1 MLKYCLGLDVS
12 SKEIYACLSVIDHL
26 QKVAVK
32 CSFKFLNNPNGFDSL
47 VAWLIKQHK
56 QKDIPLVVVM
66 EATGVYYENV
76 ALFLHLK
83 GYKVSVVLPNKA
95 KKYLQAT
102 GLKSKN
108 DRIDAQGL
116 SRMGAEQSLELWQPK
131 DEYFYQLRSLTRQ
144 HQSLQE
150 LKTNVNNQLH
160 ADLNGMYQNEV
171 VISQLTLLIKTIEG
185 QIQDTQAAI
194 AAHLNKDNEVAK
206 LVEGITL
213 IKGVGALT
221 VAIILAETNGFALFK
236 NIPQLISFAGYDVVE
251 NQSGNHI
258 GKTRI
263 SKKGNGHIRR
273 CLHMPAL
280 GVIRYQ
286 QSPFIQL
293 FDRTLQRH
301 GIKMK
306 SYVAVQKKLLV
317 LIYVMWKKKEAYQ
330 AAKKINH
337 SGEQEQSSSS
347 LLSFKEAG
355 ELNEKENSANSKLT
369 LHKVNILSNQSQHVS
384 SLLLQK

>member
-26 QKVAVK
+26 QKVTVK
-32 CSFKFLNNPNGFDSL
+32 SSSKFLNNPSGFDSL
-47 VAWLIKQHK
+47 VAWLIKHHR
-56 QKDIPLVVVM
+56 QKDIALVVVM

-116 SRMGAEQSLELWQPK
+116 SRMGAEQSLDLWQPK

-160 ADLNGMYQNEV
+160 ADLNGMYQNQT
-171 VISQLTLLIKTIEG
+171 VISQLRVLIKTING
-185 QIQDTQAAI
+185 QIKDMEAAI
-194 AAHLNKDNEVAK
+194 AAHLGKDKEVAK

-236 NIPQLISFAGYDVVE
+236 NIAQLISFAGYDVVE
-251 NQSGNHI
+251 NQSGDHK

-273 CLHMPAL
+273 SLHMPAL
-280 GVIRYQ
+280 AVIRYQ
-286 QSPFIQL
+286 QLPFIQL
-293 FDRTLQRH
+293 FNRTLQRH

-330 AAKKINH
+330 PAGKTTH
-337 SGEQEQSSSS
+337 SGEQEQLSSS
-347 LLSFKEAG
+347 LLSFAEAG
-355 ELNEKENSANSKLT
+355 AIE
-369 LHKVNILSNQSQHVS
+369 
-384 SLLLQK
+384 

>member
-1 MLKYCLGLDVS
+1 MIKYSIGVDVS
-12 SKEIYACLSVIDHL
+12 SKGFYACISVIDMV
-26 QKVAVK
+26 QKVTVK
-32 CSFKFLNNPNGFDSL
+32 SSSEFTNNEKGFEAFHL
-47 VAWLIKQHK
+47 WIGKHYKQT
-56 QKDIPLVVVM
+56 DIPLVITM

-76 ALFLHLK
+76 ALYLYLK
-83 GYKVSVVLPNKA
+83 GYKVAVVLPNKA
-95 KKYLQAT
+95 KKYFQAT

-150 LKTNVNNQLH
+150 LKTNINNQLH
-160 ADLNGMYQNEV
+160 ADEHGMYQNQM
-171 VISQLTLLIKTIEG
+171 VISQLKLLIKTING
-185 QIQDTQAAI
+185 QIKDLEVAI
-194 AAHLNKDNEVAK
+194 AAHLNKDKEVAK

-273 CLHMPAL
+273 CLHMPAFS
-280 GVIRYQ
+280 VVRYQ
-286 QSPFIQL
+286 QSPFVQL
-293 FDRTLQRH
+293 FNRTLQRH

-330 AAKKINH
+330 PEGKINH
-337 SGEQEQSSSS
+337 SGEQEQLSSS
-347 LLSFKEAG
+347 LLSFC
-355 ELNEKENSANSKLT
+355 
-369 LHKVNILSNQSQHVS
+369 
-384 SLLLQK
+384 

>member
-1 MLKYCLGLDVS
+1 MLKYCVGLDIS
-12 SKEIYACLSVIDHL
+12 SKHFHACLSAIDQL
-26 QKVAVK
+26 QKVTVK
-32 CSFKFLNNPNGFDSL
+32 CSAKFSNNPAGFNDFE
-47 VAWLIKQHK
+47 AWLFKHHK
-56 QKDIPLVVVM
+56 QKDIALVVVM
-66 EATGVYYENV
+66 EATGVYYENI

-83 GYKVSVVLPNKA
+83 GYKVSVILPNKA

-108 DRIDAQGL
+108 DSIDAQGL
-116 SRMGAEQSLELWQPK
+116 SRMGSEQALEIWQPK

-160 ADLNGMYQNEV
+160 ADQHGMYQNELV
-171 VISQLTLLIKTIEG
+171 TSQLMLLIKTINS
-185 QIQDTQAAI
+185 QIADMEAAI
-194 AAHLNKDNEVAK
+194 ATHLNKDNEVAK

-213 IKGVGALT
+213 IKGVGALSI
-221 VAIILAETNGFALFK
+221 AIVLAETNGFALFK
-236 NIPQLISFAGYDVVE
+236 NISQLVSFAGYDVVE
-251 NQSGNHI
+251 NQSGSHV

-273 CLHMPAL
+273 CLHMPAFN
-280 GVIRYQ
+280 VVRYQ

-293 FDRTLQRH
+293 FNRTLQRH

-317 LIYVMWKKKEAYQ
+317 LIYVMYKKKEAYQ
-330 AAKKINH
+330 PIRNIKY
-337 SGEQEQSSSS
+337 SGEQEQVSSS
-347 LLSFKEAG
+347 LLSFAEAG
-355 ELNEKENSANSKLT
+355 QLNEKQNSANPKAA
-369 LHKVNILSNQSQHVS
+369 LHKVNILSNQSQYVS
-384 SLLLQK
+384 SLLL

>member
-1 MLKYCLGLDVS
+1 MSWSDVS
-12 SKEIYACLSVIDHL
+12 SKELYACLSVIDPL
-26 QKVAVK
+26 QKVTAK
-32 CSFKFLNNPNGFDSL
+32 SISKFSNNPNGFDSL
-47 VAWLIKQHK
+47 VAWLTKHYK
-56 QKDIPLVVVM
+56 QKDISLVVVM

-108 DRIDAQGL
+108 DTIDAQGL
-116 SRMGAEQSLELWQPK
+116 ARMGAEQSLDHWQPK

-150 LKTNVNNQLH
+150 LKTNINNQLH
-160 ADLNGMYQNEV
+160 ADQHGMYQNEV
-171 VISQLTLLIKTIEG
+171 VISQLTHLITTIND
-185 QIQDTQAAI
+185 QIKGMEAAI
-194 AAHLNKDNEVAK
+194 AAHLTKDKEVAK

-221 VAIILAETNGFALFK
+221 AAIILAETNGFALFK
-236 NIPQLISFAGYDVVE
+236 NIPQLISYAGYDVVE
-251 NQSGNHI
+251 HQSGNYK

-273 CLHMPAL
+273 CLHMPSLA
-280 GVIRYQ
+280 VIRYQ
-286 QSPFIQL
+286 QSSFIQL
-293 FDRTLQRH
+293 FNRTLQRH

-330 AAKKINH
+330 PTGKISH
-337 SGEQEQSSSS
+337 SGEHEQMSSS
-347 LLSFKEAG
+347 LLSFEEAG
-355 ELNEKENSANSKLT
+355 V
-369 LHKVNILSNQSQHVS
+369 H
-384 SLLLQK
+384 

>member
-1 MLKYCLGLDVS
+1 MLKYCAGLDVS
-12 SKEIYACLSVIDHL
+12 SKDFHACLSVIDSL
-26 QKVAVK
+26 QKVTVK
-32 CSFKFLNNPNGFDSL
+32 CSSKFANNSNGFNSL
-47 VAWLIKQHK
+47 DAWLVKHHK

-66 EATGVYYENV
+66 EATGVYYENL
-76 ALFLHLK
+76 ALFLYLK
-83 GYKVSVVLPNKA
+83 GYQVSVVLPNKA

-108 DRIDAQGL
+108 DTIDAQGL
-116 SRMGAEQSLELWQPK
+116 SRMGAEQSLDLWQPK

-160 ADLNGMYQNEV
+160 ADQHGMYQNEV
-171 VISQLTLLIKTIEG
+171 VISQLMVLIKTINA
-185 QIQDTQAAI
+185 QIEEMEKVI
-194 AAHLNKDNEVAK
+194 VAHLNKDAEVAK

-251 NQSGNHI
+251 NQSGNHV

-263 SKKGNGHIRR
+263 SKQGNGHIRR
-273 CLHMPAL
+273 CLHLPAL
-280 GVIRYQ
+280 SVVRCQ

-293 FDRTLQRH
+293 FNRTLQRH

-330 AAKKINH
+330 PTRNTNH
-337 SGEQEQSSSS
+337 SGEQEQMSSS
-347 LLSFKEAG
+347 LLSFEEAG
-355 ELNEKENSANSKLT
+355 YFE
-369 LHKVNILSNQSQHVS
+369 
-384 SLLLQK
+384 

>member
-12 SKEIYACLSVIDHL
+12 SKELYACLSVIDHL
-26 QKVAVK
+26 QKVTVK
-32 CSFKFLNNPNGFDSL
+32 SSSKFLNNPAGFDSV
-47 VAWLIKQHK
+47 VAWLIKHHK
-56 QKDIPLVVVM
+56 QKDIPLVVIM

-102 GLKSKN
+102 GTKSKN

-116 SRMGAEQSLELWQPK
+116 ARMGAEQSLDVWLPK

-160 ADLNGMYQNEV
+160 ADEHGMYQNEI
-171 VISQLTLLIKTIEG
+171 VIGQLMLLIKTIEA
-185 QIQDTQAAI
+185 QVKDIELAI
-194 AAHLNKDNEVAK
+194 TDHLHKDKEVAK
-206 LVEGITL
+206 LVDGITL

-251 NQSGNHI
+251 NQSGNHR

-280 GVIRYQ
+280 GVIRFQ

-293 FDRTLQRH
+293 FNRTLQRH

-306 SYVAVQKKLLV
+306 SYVAVQKKILV
-317 LIYVMWKKKEAYQ
+317 LIYVMWRKKEAYQ
-330 AAKKINH
+330 PVREISH
-337 SGEQEQSSSS
+337 SGEQEQMSSS
-347 LLSFKEAG
+347 LLSFEEAG
-355 ELNEKENSANSKLT
+355 
-369 LHKVNILSNQSQHVS
+369 VN
-384 SLLLQK
+384 

>member
-12 SKEIYACLSVIDHL
+12 SKELYACLSVIDQL
-26 QKVAVK
+26 QKVTVK
-32 CSFKFLNNPNGFDSL
+32 SSSTFLNNPGGFDSL
-47 VAWLIKQHK
+47 VAWLIKHHK
-56 QKDIPLVVVM
+56 QQDIALVVVM

-116 SRMGAEQSLELWQPK
+116 ARMGAEQSLEQWLPK
-131 DEYFYQLRSLTRQ
+131 NEYFYQLRSLTRQ
-144 HQSLQE
+144 QQSLQE

-160 ADLNGMYQNEV
+160 AEEHGMYQNQV
-171 VISQLTLLIKTIEG
+171 VISQLKLLVTTLNNQIKDVE
-185 QIQDTQAAI
+185 AAI
-194 AAHLNKDNEVAK
+194 AAHINKDKEVAK

-213 IKGVGALT
+213 IKGVGALS

-251 NQSGNHI
+251 NQSGNHT

-263 SKKGNGHIRR
+263 SKKGNSHIRR
-273 CLHMPAL
+273 CLHMPSL
-280 GVIRYQ
+280 SVIRYQ

-293 FDRTLQRH
+293 FNRTLQRH

-317 LIYVMWKKKEAYQ
+317 LIYVLWKKKEAYQ
-330 AAKKINH
+330 PAGEINH
-337 SGEQEQSSSS
+337 SGEQEQMSSS
-347 LLSFKEAG
+347 LLSFEEAG
-355 ELNEKENSANSKLT
+355 A
-369 LHKVNILSNQSQHVS
+369 H
-384 SLLLQK
+384 

>member
-12 SKEIYACLSVIDHL
+12 SKELYACLSVIDHL
-26 QKVAVK
+26 QKVTVK
-32 CSFKFLNNPNGFDSL
+32 SSSKFLNNANGFDSL
-47 VAWLIKQHK
+47 ATWIIKHHK
-56 QKDIPLVVVM
+56 EKDIPMVVVM

-76 ALFLHLK
+76 ALFLHLN

-116 SRMGAEQSLELWQPK
+116 ARMGAEQSLDQWQPK

-160 ADLNGMYQNEV
+160 ADEHGMYQNEV
-171 VISQLTLLIKTIEG
+171 VISQLTHLIATINV
-185 QIQDTQAAI
+185 QIKDMEAAI
-194 AAHLNKDNEVAK
+194 AAHLDKDSEVAK
-206 LVEGITL
+206 MVAGITL

-251 NQSGNHI
+251 NQSGNHK

-273 CLHMPAL
+273 CLHMPSLA
-280 GVIRYQ
+280 VIRYQ

-293 FDRTLQRH
+293 FNRTLERH

-330 AAKKINH
+330 PGGKITH
-337 SGEQEQSSSS
+337 SGEQEQMSSS
-347 LLSFKEAG
+347 LLSFEEAG
-355 ELNEKENSANSKLT
+355 DIA
-369 LHKVNILSNQSQHVS
+369 
-384 SLLLQK
+384 

>member
-12 SKEIYACLSVIDHL
+12 SKEIYVCLSVIDHL
-26 QKVAVK
+26 QKVTVK
-32 CSFKFLNNPNGFDSL
+32 CSSKFLNNPSGFDSL

-76 ALFLHLK
+76 ALLLHLK

-116 SRMGAEQSLELWQPK
+116 SRMGAEQSLDLWQPK

-160 ADLNGMYQNEV
+160 ADEHGMYQNEV
-171 VISQLTLLIKTIEG
+171 VISQLRLLIKTING
-185 QIQDTQAAI
+185 QIKDMEAAI
-194 AAHLNKDNEVAK
+194 AAHLNKDDEVAK

-221 VAIILAETNGFALFK
+221 VAIVLAETNGFALFK

-251 NQSGNHI
+251 NQSGNHK

-280 GVIRYQ
+280 GVVRYQ

-293 FDRTLQRH
+293 FNRTLQRH

-306 SYVAVQKKLLV
+306 SYVAAQKKLLV

-330 AAKKINH
+330 SAGKINH
-337 SGEQEQSSSS
+337 SGEQEQLSSS
-347 LLSFKEAG
+347 LLSFAEAG
-355 ELNEKENSANSKLT
+355 ELNLKNSANSKPA

>member
-12 SKEIYACLSVIDHL
+12 SKDLYACLSVIDHL
-26 QKVAVK
+26 QKVTVK
-32 CSFKFLNNPNGFDSL
+32 SSSKFPNNSGGFDNL
-47 VAWLIKQHK
+47 VAWLVKHHK
-56 QKDIPLVVVM
+56 QQDIALVVVM
-66 EATGVYYENV
+66 EATGVYFENV

-95 KKYLQAT
+95 KRYLQAT

-116 SRMGAEQSLELWQPK
+116 SRMGAEQSLQVWEPK

-144 HQSLQE
+144 QQSLQE

-160 ADLNGMYQNEV
+160 ADEHGMYQNEL
-171 VISQLTLLIKTIEG
+171 VISQLRLLTKTING
-185 QIQDTQAAI
+185 QIKDAEAAI
-194 AAHLNKDNEVAK
+194 TAHLNKDKEVAK

-236 NIPQLISFAGYDVVE
+236 NIPQLVSFAGYDVVE

-280 GVIRYQ
+280 AVIRYQ

-293 FDRTLQRH
+293 YNRTLQRH

-317 LIYVMWKKKEAYQ
+317 LIYVLWKKKEAYQ
-330 AAKKINH
+330 AVGEHSH
-337 SGEQEQSSSS
+337 SGEQEQMSSS
-347 LLSFKEAG
+347 LLSFEEAG
-355 ELNEKENSANSKLT
+355 
-369 LHKVNILSNQSQHVS
+369 V
-384 SLLLQK
+384 

>member
-1 MLKYCLGLDVS
+1 MLKYCVGLDIS
-12 SKEIYACLSVIDHL
+12 SKHFHACLSAIDQL
-26 QKVAVK
+26 QKVTVK
-32 CSFKFLNNPNGFDSL
+32 CSAKFSNNPAGFNDFE
-47 VAWLIKQHK
+47 AWLFKHHK
-56 QKDIPLVVVM
+56 QKDIALVVVM
-66 EATGVYYENV
+66 EATGVYYENI

-83 GYKVSVVLPNKA
+83 GYKVSVILPNKA

-108 DRIDAQGL
+108 DSIDAQGL
-116 SRMGAEQSLELWQPK
+116 SRMGSEQALEIWQPK

-160 ADLNGMYQNEV
+160 ADQHGMYQNELV
-171 VISQLTLLIKTIEG
+171 TSQLMLLIKTINS
-185 QIQDTQAAI
+185 QIADMEAAI
-194 AAHLNKDNEVAK
+194 ATHLKDNEVAK

-213 IKGVGALT
+213 IKGVGALSI
-221 VAIILAETNGFALFK
+221 AIVLAETNGFALFK
-236 NIPQLISFAGYDVVE
+236 NISQLVSFAGYDVVE
-251 NQSGNHI
+251 NQSGSHV

-273 CLHMPAL
+273 CLHMPAFN
-280 GVIRYQ
+280 VVRYQ

-293 FDRTLQRH
+293 FNRTLQRH

-317 LIYVMWKKKEAYQ
+317 LIYVMYKKKEAYQ
-330 AAKKINH
+330 PIRNIKY
-337 SGEQEQSSSS
+337 SEEQEQVSSS
-347 LLSFKEAG
+347 LLSFAEAG
-355 ELNEKENSANSKLT
+355 QLNEKQNSANPKAA
-369 LHKVNILSNQSQHVS
+369 LHTVNILSNQSQYVS
-384 SLLLQK
+384 SLLL

>member
-1 MLKYCLGLDVS
+1 MLKYCVGLDIS
-12 SKEIYACLSVIDHL
+12 SKHFHACLSAIDQL
-26 QKVAVK
+26 QKVTVK
-32 CSFKFLNNPNGFDSL
+32 CNAKFSNNPAGFNDFE
-47 VAWLIKQHK
+47 AWLLKHHK
-56 QKDIPLVVVM
+56 QKDIALVVVM
-66 EATGVYYENV
+66 EATGVYYENI

-83 GYKVSVVLPNKA
+83 GYKVSVILPNKA

-108 DRIDAQGL
+108 DSIDAQGL
-116 SRMGAEQSLELWQPK
+116 SRMGSEQALEIWQPK

-160 ADLNGMYQNEV
+160 ADQHGMYQNALV
-171 VISQLTLLIKTIEG
+171 TSQLMLLIKTINS
-185 QIQDTQAAI
+185 QIADMEAAI
-194 AAHLNKDNEVAK
+194 ATHLNKDNEVAK

-213 IKGVGALT
+213 IKGVGALSI
-221 VAIILAETNGFALFK
+221 AIVLAETNGFALFK
-236 NIPQLISFAGYDVVE
+236 NISQLVSFAGYDVVE
-251 NQSGNHI
+251 NQSGNHV

-273 CLHMPAL
+273 CLHMPAFN
-280 GVIRYQ
+280 VVRYQ

-293 FDRTLQRH
+293 FNRTLQRH

-317 LIYVMWKKKEAYQ
+317 LIYVMYKKKEAYQ
-330 AAKKINH
+330 PIRNIKY
-337 SGEQEQSSSS
+337 SGEQEQVSSS
-347 LLSFKEAG
+347 LLSFAEAG
-355 ELNEKENSANSKLT
+355 QLN
-369 LHKVNILSNQSQHVS
+369 
-384 SLLLQK
+384 

>member
-1 MLKYCLGLDVS
+1 MLKFCVGVDVS
-12 SKEIYACLSVIDHL
+12 SKDFYACLSVIDFL
-26 QKVAVK
+26 QKVTVK
-32 CSFKFLNNPNGFDSL
+32 SSSKFANNLSGFNSLDVWLN
-47 VAWLIKQHK
+47 KHHK
-56 QKDIPLVVVM
+56 HKEIPLVVVM
-66 EATGVYYENV
+66 EATGVYYEKL

-83 GYKVSVVLPNKA
+83 GYQVSVVLPNKA

-108 DRIDAQGL
+108 DTIDAQGL
-116 SRMGAEQSLELWQPK
+116 SRMGAEQSLDVWQPK

-150 LKTNVNNQLH
+150 LKTNVGNQLH
-160 ADLNGMYQNEV
+160 ADEHGMYQNQE
-171 VISQLTLLIKTIEG
+171 VISQLKLLIKTLEG
-185 QIQDTQAAI
+185 QIEEMEKAI
-194 AAHLNKDNEVAK
+194 AAHLNKDAEVSK
-206 LVEGITL
+206 LVDGITL

-251 NQSGNHI
+251 NQSGNHV

-263 SKKGNGHIRR
+263 SKQGNGHIRR
-273 CLHMPAL
+273 CLHLPAL
-280 GVIRYQ
+280 SVVRCQ
-286 QSPFIQL
+286 QSPFIHL
-293 FDRTLQRH
+293 FNRTLERH

-330 AAKKINH
+330 PTRNPDH
-337 SGEQEQSSSS
+337 SGEQEQLSSS
-347 LLSFKEAG
+347 LLSFEDAG
-355 ELNEKENSANSKLT
+355 L
-369 LHKVNILSNQSQHVS
+369 I
-384 SLLLQK
+384 

>member
-1 MLKYCLGLDVS
+1 MLKYCLGVDVS
-12 SKEIYACLSVIDHL
+12 SKELYVCLSVIDHL
-26 QKVAVK
+26 QKVSVK
-32 CSFKFLNNPNGFDSL
+32 SSSKFLNNPNGFDSL
-47 VAWLIKQHK
+47 AAWLIKHYK

-66 EATGVYYENV
+66 EATGVYYENA

-108 DRIDAQGL
+108 DRMDAQGL
-116 SRMGAEQSLELWQPK
+116 SRMGAEQSLDIWLPK

-144 HQSLQE
+144 QQSLQE

-160 ADLNGMYQNEV
+160 ADQHGMYQNEV
-171 VISQLTLLIKTIEG
+171 VISQLMLLIKTIEG
-185 QIQDTQAAI
+185 QIKDIEAAI
-194 AAHLNKDNEVAK
+194 AAHLDKDKEIAK

-213 IKGVGALT
+213 LKGVGALT

-273 CLHMPAL
+273 CLHMPSLA
-280 GVIRYQ
+280 VIRYQ

-293 FDRTLQRH
+293 FNRTLQRH

-330 AAKKINH
+330 TAREINH
-337 SGEQEQSSSS
+337 SGEQEQMSSS
-347 LLSFKEAG
+347 LLSFEEAG
-355 ELNEKENSANSKLT
+355 YFE
-369 LHKVNILSNQSQHVS
+369 
-384 SLLLQK
+384 

>member
-1 MLKYCLGLDVS
+1 MLKYCVGLDVS
-12 SKEIYACLSVIDHL
+12 SKDFYACLSAIDLL
-26 QKVAVK
+26 QKVTVK
-32 CSFKFLNNPNGFDSL
+32 CSSRFTNNVNGFSGLD
-47 VAWLIKQHK
+47 AWLVKHCK
-56 QKDIPLVVVM
+56 EKDVPLVVVM
-66 EATGVYYENV
+66 EATGVYYENL

-83 GYKVSVVLPNKA
+83 GYDVSVVLPNKA

-116 SRMGAEQSLELWQPK
+116 SRMGAEQCLDLWQPK

-160 ADLNGMYQNEV
+160 ADQQGMYQNQI
-171 VISQLTLLIKTIEG
+171 VIDQLMLLIKTINT
-185 QIQDTQAAI
+185 QIRDMETAI
-194 AAHLNKDNEVAK
+194 AVHLNEDSEVAK

-251 NQSGNHI
+251 NQSGNHV

-273 CLHMPAL
+273 CLHMPAFS
-280 GVIRYQ
+280 VVRYE

-293 FDRTLQRH
+293 FNRTLQRH

-317 LIYVMWKKKEAYQ
+317 LIYIMWKKKEGYQ
-330 AAKKINH
+330 PDRNINH
-337 SGEQEQSSSS
+337 SGEQEQVSSS
-347 LLSFKEAG
+347 LLSFEEAG
-355 ELNEKENSANSKLT
+355 QFALETK
-369 LHKVNILSNQSQHVS
+369 
-384 SLLLQK
+384 